1 MRDSVQQCKMRDISC
16 VEVSSST
23 RLGVSNF
30 NQVYEDILNEKYRIV
45 FCAPDDRDAGVP
57 RLADAVVLDS

>member
-45 FCAPDDRDAGVP
+45 FCAPERIETPAFRD
-57 RLADAVVLDS
+57 LLTQLY

>member
-45 FCAPDDRDAGVP
+45 FCAPEQIETPAFRD
-57 RLADAVVLDS
+57 LLTQLY